1 MDNIDG
7 QRKLTSHDSS
17 QNEQQDGANQ
27 GDDQVRLSEGTKI
40 PESAQSAPDSLRIFY
55 DLQKVLVLLAY
66 TE

>member
-27 GDDQVRLSEGTKI
+27 GDDQVRLSEETKVQ
-40 PESAQSAPDSLRIFY
+40 ESAQSASDSLRSI
-55 DLQKVLVLLAY
+55 
-66 TE
+66 ERR